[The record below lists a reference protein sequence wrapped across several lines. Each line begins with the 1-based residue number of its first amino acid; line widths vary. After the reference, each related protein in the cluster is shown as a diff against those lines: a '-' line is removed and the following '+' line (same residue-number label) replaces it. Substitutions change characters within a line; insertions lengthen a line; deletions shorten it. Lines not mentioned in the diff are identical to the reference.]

1 MKNWMALRN
10 DTEEDRME
18 TSISI
23 WLKRIDECYQD
34 FDTRINEDI
43 WRKLLEDDVCVKDNS
58 MAEKQL
64 LEYLMSSYRLPK
76 PIWRL
81 LDESFKWTTRE
92 EELYNK
98 YPRKFIDFV
107 LTSIEEEDKVCYD
120 QMRVGS
126 GVSSKEIDRWIRTY
140 YSLEVYYVLDDME
153 QLKKTLDLIKSYDI
167 TYPRIEF
174 IEQYYWEK
182 VSDGLCNKVNSKLT
196 GKGYAGASLSEMI
209 NCDLNLSNIR
219 SSESSFKKS
228 HMEKSKKKN
237 MTRKLF

>member
-10 DTEEDRME
+10 DTEEVRME
-18 TSISI
+18 TPISI

-120 QMRVGS
+120 QMKVGD
-126 GVSSKEIDRWIRTY
+126 GVSSKEIDSWIRTY

-174 IEQYYWEK
+174 IEQYYWGK
-182 VSDGLCNKVNSKLT
+182 VSGELCNGVNSKLT
-196 GKGYAGASLSEMI
+196 SKCYAGASLSE
-209 NCDLNLSNIR
+209 LV
-219 SSESSFKKS
+219 SSESNLEKS
-228 HMEKSKKKN
+228 HIEKSTKKN
-237 MTRKLF
+237 VTQKLF